1 MTLDRKFLVMAFV
14 YAALGML
21 LGIHMAAS
29 HNHVQ
34 HVTHAHILLVG
45 FVLSLAYAIVHK
57 LWLGP
62 MGVIATVQFYLHQLG
77 AIVLVGGLY
86 VLYGRILPE
95 PQIGPILGIA
105 SLVVFSAVLVMLY
118 MLVKSLRRNAT
129 HHA

>member
-1 MTLDRKFLVMAFV
+1 MAFV

-21 LGIHMAAS
+21 LGIHIAAS

-34 HVTHAHILLVG
+34 HVAHAHILLVG

-57 LWLGP
+57 LGLGP
-62 MGVIATVQFYLHQLG
+62 MGAVATVQFYLHQLG

-86 VLYGRILPE
+86 ALYGRMLPE

-129 HHA
+129 HNA